1 MPYTPSAA
9 LTWKNVFSILPA
21 LSSSVSTF
29 AFWMKE
35 PRHTKMLAILASSI
49 TLTYNITAAH
59 SPSVYV
65 AVSITMLTSIVS
77 LVLYFRKK
85 NLPTVLLYYIIFLRY
100 DVGGDRDDLV

>member
-1 MPYTPSAA
+1 
-9 LTWKNVFSILPA
+9 
-21 LSSSVSTF
+21 
-29 AFWMKE
+29 
-35 PRHTKMLAILASSI
+35 MLAILASSI

-85 NLPTVLLYYIIFLRY
+85 NLPTV
-100 DVGGDRDDLV
+100 